1 MSVRLPLVGHEQAVT
16 IIVDMNQ
23 ESRVSVSRELTGEVD
38 HLDELREYSP
48 EDVIEVANVAAL
60 QKMPEIKKI
69 IKIKTKKRGLWYLSS
84 IMVSARTL

>member
-23 ESRVSVSRELTGEVD
+23 ESRVSVPRELPGEVD

-60 QKMPEIKKI
+60 QKMPEIKRI
-69 IKIKTKKRGLWYLSS
+69 IKNKTKKEVFG
-84 IMVSARTL
+84 T